1 MMQIPAD
8 ISPWLAIPVALLLIC
23 GSIITL
29 VGTLG
34 LLRLPHFYQRIHG
47 PAITITFGAG
57 SFLLASMLYF
67 TVLQQRLVIHELLI
81 SAFIMLTAPVTAMLL
96 MRTAVYRDLR
106 NGRQRP
112 DIKPDSRPASTNA
125 TTARDTDSGQM
136 EKTRDRNPE

>member
-1 MMQIPAD
+1 MMHIPDD
-8 ISPWLAIPVALLLIC
+8 ISPWLAIPVALLLIG
-23 GSIITL
+23 GSLITL

-81 SAFIMLTAPVTAMLL
+81 SAFIMLTAPVTSMLL

-112 DIKPDSRPASTNA
+112 DIKPQSASLNA
-125 TTARDTDSGQM
+125 TTARDTNSGQM

>member
-8 ISPWLAIPVALLLIC
+8 ISPWLAIPVALLLVC
-23 GSIITL
+23 GSLITL

-57 SFLLASMLYF
+57 SFLLASMVYF

-106 NGRQRP
+106 NGRQSS
-112 DIKPDSRPASTNA
+112 DIKPETLPSDGHL
-125 TTARDTDSGQM
+125 TTTGVNSPGLMEAR
-136 EKTRDRNPE
+136 RDRNSE

>member
-1 MMQIPAD
+1 MMQVPAD

-112 DIKPDSRPASTNA
+112 DIKPETPAASGQA
-125 TTARDTDSGQM
+125 TTAEVKQHRPDG
-136 EKTRDRNPE
+136 ENK

>member
-23 GSIITL
+23 GSLITL

-47 PAITITFGAG
+47 PAISITFGAG

-81 SAFIMLTAPVTAMLL
+81 TAFVMLTAPVTAMLL

-106 NGRQRP
+106 NGRQSP
-112 DIKPDSRPASTNA
+112 DLKPATPPASGHA
-125 TTARDTDSGQM
+125 TTAGANRPGLMEEQRDS
-136 EKTRDRNPE
+136 NPE

>member
-8 ISPWLAIPVALLLIC
+8 ISPWLAIPVALLLVG
-23 GSIITL
+23 GSLITL

-112 DIKPDSRPASTNA
+112 DIEPDSHPASTNA

-136 EKTRDRNPE
+136 EKTRDTNPE

>member
-1 MMQIPAD
+1 MMHIPAD
-8 ISPWLAIPVALLLIC
+8 ISPWLAIPVALLLVC

-29 VGTLG
+29 IGTLG

-67 TVLQQRLVIHELLI
+67 SVLQQRLVIHELLI

-112 DIKPDSRPASTNA
+112 DIKPDIRPVTPNA
-125 TTARDTDSGQM
+125 TTASDNNAGQL
-136 EKTRDRNPE
+136 EKTRDRHPE